1 MRYNEYSNANY
12 KINTMRIAND
22 LHAEVV
28 GLIDEYNKYKKE
40 ITLNSSKLRD
50 LVIEKP
56 DVYDDIKHE
65 NIILMLMYQ
74 YELNSFLPTL
84 QEQIEEL
91 DMLLVKIEAYQ
102 KSPNDIKVFE
112 KFISDKKDILKNTLK
127 LAPQI
132 SLDDIANLNGG
143 KNEFQS
149 IFQDFNESSYELN
162 NKINQTKNS
171 IDSLYYKN
179 CFYENNKSYDGY
191 NYIREF
197 KGNEEYIKYLEGEV
211 VNLNN
216 NLENKELD
224 EDKISEI
231 KAEIEDYKEYSK
243 ILLEKNSELKVY
255 FEQAGISLQ
264 DKNVNILNVFE
275 LTTNDVTEQL
285 TLSLA
290 GFKVLDAHAI
300 NDAAIKVEPIKPF
313 MPMVP
318 QVN

>member
-1 MRYNEYSNANY
+1 MIYNEYSNANY
-12 KINTMRIAND
+12 KINTMRIATD

-40 ITLNSSKLRD
+40 IALNSKKLRNF
-50 LVIEKP
+50 LNEKS
-56 DVYDDIKHE
+56 DDYDDIKYE
-65 NIILMLMYQ
+65 DIILMLRFQ
-74 YELNSFLPTL
+74 YELNSFVPTL

-127 LAPQI
+127 LTPKI
-132 SLDDIANLNGG
+132 SLDDIANLNGR

-179 CFYENNKSYDGY
+179 CFYENNKSYGGY

-211 VNLNN
+211 VNLNSH
-216 NLENKELD
+216 LENKELD
-224 EDKISEI
+224 KDKISDI

-313 MPMVP
+313 IPMVP

>member
-22 LHAEVV
+22 LYAEVV

-50 LVIEKP
+50 LVLEKP
-56 DVYDDIKHE
+56 DIYDDIKHE

-74 YELNSFLPTL
+74 YELNSFIPTL
-84 QEQIEEL
+84 QEQIEAL

-179 CFYENNKSYDGY
+179 CFYENNKRYDGY

-211 VNLNN
+211 SKLNSH
-216 NLENKELD
+216 LENKELD
-224 EDKISEI
+224 KGKISEI

-243 ILLEKNSELKVY
+243 ILLEENSELKVY

-300 NDAAIKVEPIKPF
+300 NDAAIKVEPIKQF

>member
-1 MRYNEYSNANY
+1 MIYNEYSNANY
-12 KINTMRIAND
+12 KINTMRIATD

-40 ITLNSSKLRD
+40 IALNSKKLRNF
-50 LVIEKP
+50 LNEKS
-56 DVYDDIKHE
+56 DDYDHIKYE
-65 NIILMLMYQ
+65 DIILMLRFQ
-74 YELNSFLPTL
+74 YELNSFVPTL

-127 LAPQI
+127 LTPKI
-132 SLDDIANLNGG
+132 SLDDIANLNGR

-179 CFYENNKSYDGY
+179 CFYENNKSYGGY

-211 VNLNN
+211 VNLNSH
-216 NLENKELD
+216 LENKELD
-224 EDKISEI
+224 KDKISDI

-243 ILLEKNSELKVY
+243 ILLEENSELKVY

>member
-12 KINTMRIAND
+12 KINAMRIAND

-28 GLIDEYNKYKKE
+28 GLIDEHNKYKKE

-74 YELNSFLPTL
+74 YELNSFVPTL

-143 KNEFQS
+143 ENEFQS

-191 NYIREF
+191 NYIIEF
-197 KGNEEYIKYLEGEV
+197 KVNEEYIKYLEGEV
-211 VNLNN
+211 AKLNN

-224 EDKISEI
+224 KGKISEI
-231 KAEIEDYKEYSK
+231 KAKIEDYKKYSK
-243 ILLEKNSELKVY
+243 ILLEENSELKVY

-264 DKNVNILNVFE
+264 DKNINILNVFE

>member
-40 ITLNSSKLRD
+40 ITLNSSNLRD

-74 YELNSFLPTL
+74 YELNSFIPTL

-102 KSPNDIKVFE
+102 KSPNDIQVFE

-197 KGNEEYIKYLEGEV
+197 KGNEEYIKYFEDEV

-216 NLENKELD
+216 NLGNNELD
-224 EDKISEI
+224 KDKTSDI